1 LIAERIF
8 DEPHEPF
15 RNGQEAFASENRRL
29 WLSIYMIDRV
39 LDGCIG
45 LVCLVVLLFFPK
57 GVDEINVS
65 FCVYL
70 QGGSVMLD

>member
-1 LIAERIF
+1 MSLMSL
-8 DEPHEPF
+8 
-15 RNGQEAFASENRRL
+15 SEMVKKHLHRRTGV